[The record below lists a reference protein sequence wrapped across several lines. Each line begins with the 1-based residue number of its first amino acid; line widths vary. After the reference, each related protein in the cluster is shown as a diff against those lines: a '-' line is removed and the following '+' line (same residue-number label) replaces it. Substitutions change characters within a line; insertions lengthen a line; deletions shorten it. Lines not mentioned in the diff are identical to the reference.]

1 MVRIYIHSERHERS
15 YGEVKLW
22 LVFANIFLKPQSYRR
37 KVEEIEVN
45 TIPLFNFP
53 NIYGIHFKIHRQR

>member
-1 MVRIYIHSERHERS
+1 MKRGNALVRIYIHSERHERS

-22 LVFANIFLKPQSYRR
+22 LVFATIFSKPQTYGR
-37 KVEEIEVN
+37 KVEETKVN

-53 NIYGIHFKIHRQR
+53 NNSW